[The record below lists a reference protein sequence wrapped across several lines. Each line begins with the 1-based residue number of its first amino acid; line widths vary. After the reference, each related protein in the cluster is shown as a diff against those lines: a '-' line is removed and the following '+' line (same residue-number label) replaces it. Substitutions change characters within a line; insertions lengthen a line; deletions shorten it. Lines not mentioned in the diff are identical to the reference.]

1 MDWGKVVP
9 YHNPFRMREVPLFL
23 TREVPLFLMRK
34 VPLFLMREVPLY
46 ANICAVTDGG
56 LTAMDWGKVLPKA
69 IYFGR
74 VGFRYL
80 YRGACTFRA
89 PCGTNRQE
97 GCGC

>member
-56 LTAMDWGKVLPKA
+56 LTAMDWGKVLPKEQLMA
-69 IYFGR
+69 FQKCAAVPR
-74 VGFRYL
+74 
-80 YRGACTFRA
+80 RA
-89 PCGTNRQE
+89 HI
-97 GCGC
+97 